1 VEQGYTVRACVRDV
15 AIEAKTAHLL
25 ALNGADHRGA
35 DQGLIFPISDCHFTV
50 QLNQFIA
57 LYQVFYHTQLRCF
70 SKVTIGCI
78 PLQGAVELY
87 EADLNDPGS
96 YDAAFAGAV
105 GVVHT
110 GAAVG
115 FNRETPQQV

>member
-1 VEQGYTVRACVRDV
+1 LGVS
-15 AIEAKTAHLL
+15 L
-25 ALNGADHRGA
+25 
-35 DQGLIFPISDCHFTV
+35 
-50 QLNQFIA
+50 
-57 LYQVFYHTQLRCF
+57 
-70 SKVTIGCI
+70 
-78 PLQGAVELY
+78 GAVELY

-96 YDAAFAGAV
+96 YDAAFAGAA